1 MLHVGCGDMIVVF
14 TAERSSVGDF
24 RRYFDQPNHQ
34 NKLALSISIYHRY
47 CMLKLYVRFTQNKH
61 LVRVGIRSCFG
72 LKYLLLVPETQLENV
87 LKNNTQFCQRTRD
100 LEVVSNNSLRFNRH
114 LTHLCVCSAMEG
126 IAAHDDFC
134 SPEQTFLCL

>member
-1 MLHVGCGDMIVVF
+1 MAQQDIQLDRVKFCCSICLDLLKDPVTIPCGH
-14 TAERSSVGDF
+14 
-24 RRYFDQPNHQ
+24 N
-34 NKLALSISIYHRY
+34 Y
-47 CMLKLYVRFTQNKH
+47 CMSCIKTHWDEEDEKKIHSCPQCRETFTPRPV
-61 LVRVGIRSCFG
+61 LVKNNM
-72 LKYLLLVPETQLENV
+72 LADLLENV